1 MDVSAALNTVLSRQG
16 AEAAARVAELRAQR
30 MREHAA
36 HPPVKYG
43 EAEQKKRDP
52 EPVDPVAVTDP
63 VKDKNLGALA
73 DLTV

>member
-16 AEAAARVAELRAQR
+16 AESAARVAELRVQR
-30 MREHAA
+30 MRDAA

-52 EPVDPVAVTDP
+52 EPVDPVAVTDS